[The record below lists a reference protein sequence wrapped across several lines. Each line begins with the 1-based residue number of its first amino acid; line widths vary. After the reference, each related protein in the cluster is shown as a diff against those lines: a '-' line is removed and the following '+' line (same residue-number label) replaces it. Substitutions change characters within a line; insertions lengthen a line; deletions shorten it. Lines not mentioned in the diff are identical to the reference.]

1 MTPLSD
7 IFSISITDVLHFDRL
22 KAIYQ
27 SGYTRI
33 PVYQDRRDRIV
44 GVVFAKDLV
53 LVDPNDEI
61 PVASILPFC
70 SRALHHVP
78 PHTNL
83 EKLMQEMQS
92 TRSHLFFVSDER
104 QARRNVSTV
113 AAAVG
118 IVTMEDVI
126 EELISDEI
134 VDESDTVQ
142 DNISRQKVQ
151 EQRAPLRI
159 EFFEMLQRKELML
172 ISQALPARRLALQRG
187 ASKANLLGT
196 VAAVKSIDEMKA
208 LISFLSSNVGLFR
221 PAAMSTAALRRL
233 VQRCSLVAIKA
244 DEVSTGRYVYVRG
257 VPTSQ
262 CCLLLHGRLQIRAG
276 LEGFLSEV
284 GPWTTLGLS
293 ALTDPHYRP
302 DFTARMLEPARILV
316 ITRSDLQAVQGKS
329 AQRAERQSAD
339 ASLYSAHS
347 EVEASPPGSPSTEDQ
362 SVGSLEFESTRSRPV
377 GWRSALANSD
387 ADSESDSWRLS
398 PDRHRPGEL
407 DPASGSPHRAQGT
420 HG

>member
-33 PVYQDRRDRIV
+33 PVYQGRKDRIV
-44 GVVFAKDLV
+44 GIVFAKDLV

-70 SRALHHVP
+70 SRALHLVP
-78 PHTNL
+78 AHTNL
-83 EKLMQEMQS
+83 EKIMSQMQS

-104 QARRNVSTV
+104 QARRNAGQVP
-113 AAAVG
+113 ACVG

-142 DNISRQKVQ
+142 DNISRRVVQ

-172 ISQALPARRLALQRG
+172 LSQALPARRLAMQRG

-196 VAAVKSIDEMKA
+196 
-208 LISFLSSNVGLFR
+208 
-221 PAAMSTAALRRL
+221 
-233 VQRCSLVAIKA
+233 
-244 DEVSTGRYVYVRG
+244 
-257 VPTSQ
+257 
-262 CCLLLHGRLQIRAG
+262 
-276 LEGFLSEV
+276 
-284 GPWTTLGLS
+284 
-293 ALTDPHYRP
+293 
-302 DFTARMLEPARILV
+302 
-316 ITRSDLQAVQGKS
+316 
-329 AQRAERQSAD
+329 
-339 ASLYSAHS
+339 
-347 EVEASPPGSPSTEDQ
+347 
-362 SVGSLEFESTRSRPV
+362 
-377 GWRSALANSD
+377 
-387 ADSESDSWRLS
+387 
-398 PDRHRPGEL
+398 
-407 DPASGSPHRAQGT
+407 
-420 HG
+420 

>member
-22 KAIYQ
+22 KAFYQSGYNPNPNPIPHPNPCPNPHQAIYQ

-33 PVYQDRRDRIV
+33 PVYQDRKDRIV

-83 EKLMQEMQS
+83 EKIMSQMQS

-104 QARRNVSTV
+104 QARRNANQV
-113 AAAVG
+113 AACVG

-142 DNISRQKVQ
+142 DNISRRVVQ

-172 ISQALPARRLALQRG
+172 ISQACIYHVPYA
-187 ASKANLLGT
+187 
-196 VAAVKSIDEMKA
+196 ICH
-208 LISFLSSNVGLFR
+208 
-221 PAAMSTAALRRL
+221 AMPCAT
-233 VQRCSLVAIKA
+233 
-244 DEVSTGRYVYVRG
+244 
-257 VPTSQ
+257 
-262 CCLLLHGRLQIRAG
+262 
-276 LEGFLSEV
+276 
-284 GPWTTLGLS
+284 
-293 ALTDPHYRP
+293 
-302 DFTARMLEPARILV
+302 
-316 ITRSDLQAVQGKS
+316 
-329 AQRAERQSAD
+329 
-339 ASLYSAHS
+339 
-347 EVEASPPGSPSTEDQ
+347 
-362 SVGSLEFESTRSRPV
+362 
-377 GWRSALANSD
+377 
-387 ADSESDSWRLS
+387 
-398 PDRHRPGEL
+398 
-407 DPASGSPHRAQGT
+407 
-420 HG
+420 

>member
-1 MTPLSD
+1 MTPLPD
-7 IFSISITDVLHFDRL
+7 IFTISITDVLHFDRL
-22 KAIYQ
+22 KEIYQ

-44 GVVFAKDLV
+44 GVVFAKDLI

-78 PHTNL
+78 RSTNL

-92 TRSHLFFVSDER
+92 TRSHLFFVSDEGSKSG
-104 QARRNVSTV
+104 RNV
-113 AAAVG
+113 AAVTGAVG

-142 DNISRQKVQ
+142 DNISRKRVQ

-172 ISQALPARRLALQRG
+172 LSRRKDSSTQAPLPRFVISCLLEFLAPPSATPTHPPTNPPTIPTQNCPLSQGTMQHPSVQRG
-187 ASKANLLGT
+187 HSKANLLGA
-196 VAAVKSIDEMKA
+196 VPAVKSIDEMRA
-208 LISFLSSNVGLFR
+208 LISFLSSNVSFFR
-221 PAAMSTAALRRL
+221 PAAMSTTALRRL
-233 VQRCSLVAIKA
+233 VQRSSLVTILQ
-244 DEVSTGRYVYVRG
+244 DQVRLGRYVYVRG

-276 LEGFLSEV
+276 HEGFLSEV

-293 ALTDPHYRP
+293 ALIDPNYHP
-302 DFTARMLEPARILV
+302 DFTARVLEPARLLV
-316 ITRSDLQAVQGKS
+316 ITRSDLQVVQGES
-329 AQRAERQSAD
+329 AQRAESRRV
-339 ASLYSAHS
+339 SLA
-347 EVEASPPGSPSTEDQ
+347 V
-362 SVGSLEFESTRSRPV
+362 
-377 GWRSALANSD
+377 
-387 ADSESDSWRLS
+387 
-398 PDRHRPGEL
+398 
-407 DPASGSPHRAQGT
+407 
-420 HG
+420 